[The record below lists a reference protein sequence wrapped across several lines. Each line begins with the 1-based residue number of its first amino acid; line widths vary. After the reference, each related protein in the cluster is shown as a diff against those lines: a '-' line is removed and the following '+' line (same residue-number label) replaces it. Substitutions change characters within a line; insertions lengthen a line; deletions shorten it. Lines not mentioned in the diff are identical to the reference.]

1 MIEPITATPMVEP
14 MERKKVS
21 VAVTSP
27 SCRYG
32 KAFWT
37 TMVKRLIITPIPTG
51 HNHVAHD
58 LAFSGSR
65 RHAGEQEHAE
75 SSDGEPNDRQYL
87 VAAGTREKLSS
98 QDAADYEAEHQRG

>member
-37 TMVKRLIITPIPTG
+37 TMVKRLIMTPIPRPVTTMLRTISPSVVVG
-51 HNHVAHD
+51 VM
-58 LAFSGSR
+58 R
-65 RHAGEQEHAE
+65 E
-75 SSDGEPNDRQYL
+75 SKNMPT
-87 VAAGTREKLSS
+87 AATANPMIASIL
-98 QDAADYEAEHQRG
+98 